1 VDRAS
6 SDQGDDLE
14 EERKH
19 GFRTCRRSRAASR
32 TGARAARA

>member
-19 GFRTCRRSRAASR
+19 GFRPCRRSRASR